1 MDSKTL
7 GMSLLVVFLMASSG
21 AVVLVVDN
29 KMNDDV
35 EVVEEVKQEEFE
47 QIDYPPKLL
56 VDSEFTHS
64 WNGNNATVDGFV
76 YDETPQASSVN
87 VVVLDENFVT
97 VVSYDLSVNT
107 DGYWLVETQLSEPG
121 YWILDISATD
131 GEGQS
136 SESKKSSLEITKPV
150 ESDPI
155 FNFRWD
161 QPAEGETNGTLSGY
175 VIHEFPQTCE
185 IEYRP
190 KDQGSAYHVD
200 GVFTGELG
208 MYAIMDWLV
217 SFICT

>member
-35 EVVEEVKQEEFE
+35 EVVEEIKEEEVE
-47 QIDYPPKLL
+47 QVDYPPKLL

-76 YDETPQASSVN
+76 YDEIPQASVVN
-87 VVVLDENFVT
+87 VVVIDESFVT
-97 VVSYDLSVNT
+97 IASYDLSVNI
-107 DGYWLVETQLSEPG
+107 DGYWQLETQLSEPG

-131 GEGQS
+131 GEGQI
-136 SESKKSSLEITKPV
+136 SESKKSSLEIIKPE
-150 ESDPI
+150 ESEPI

-161 QPAEGETNGTLSGY
+161 QPAEAKQMA
-175 VIHEFPQTCE
+175 H
-185 IEYRP
+185 
-190 KDQGSAYHVD
+190 
-200 GVFTGELG
+200 
-208 MYAIMDWLV
+208 
-217 SFICT
+217 